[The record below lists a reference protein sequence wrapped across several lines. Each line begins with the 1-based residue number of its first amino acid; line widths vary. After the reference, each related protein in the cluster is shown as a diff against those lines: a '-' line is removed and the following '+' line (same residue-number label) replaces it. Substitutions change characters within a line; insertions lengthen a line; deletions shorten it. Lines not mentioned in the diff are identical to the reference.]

1 MSLYCYKMKNAFD
14 ARDTICAIC
23 TPVGLGSI
31 AVIRV
36 SGPDSFK
43 IVKKLFKPKN
53 KEKFSKLEPGKI
65 YIGDISNENK
75 ILDESLCIF
84 FASPKSL
91 TGEDVVEVH
100 THGGNIVPNSV
111 IKALVFSG
119 ARIANPGEFSF
130 RAYQNGKIDLLK
142 AESIAALISS
152 QTEMSAELSIKNIS
166 GEISKKFNDI
176 RDLAVT
182 LLAEIE
188 ARVDFPEDEVPSID
202 KSRIDS
208 IFRSLLADSKRIL
221 NTYIKGRLAINGLRV
236 SIIGQPNAG
245 KSTFLNTILNEDR
258 AIVSPD
264 PGTTRDVLEAAIVHK
279 GLNII
284 FSDTAGIRKAGGL
297 IEAEGVRRAKEKV
310 KFSDLTLI
318 LVDQAV
324 LRKNPN
330 IANELFDFVPRGK
343 MLLVASKID
352 LYYES
357 IEIKKLENKPSS
369 LTSNQAEPPIGFHLS
384 SKTNQGIDEL
394 LDRIYELSLGED
406 PVDFKEGVLTT
417 ERQVELLKKATTHL
431 EAGLNLFKKDEYM
444 EIVSIEIRAFIST
457 IADITGEVSN
467 EEIYEKLFSNFCIGK

>member
-1 MSLYCYKMKNAFD
+1 
-14 ARDTICAIC
+14 
-23 TPVGLGSI
+23 
-31 AVIRV
+31 
-36 SGPDSFK
+36 
-43 IVKKLFKPKN
+43 
-53 KEKFSKLEPGKI
+53 
-65 YIGDISNENK
+65 
-75 ILDESLCIF
+75 
-84 FASPKSL
+84 
-91 TGEDVVEVH
+91 
-100 THGGNIVPNSV
+100 
-111 IKALVFSG
+111 
-119 ARIANPGEFSF
+119 
-130 RAYQNGKIDLLK
+130 
-142 AESIAALISS
+142 
-152 QTEMSAELSIKNIS
+152 
-166 GEISKKFNDI
+166 
-176 RDLAVT
+176 
-182 LLAEIE
+182 
-188 ARVDFPEDEVPSID
+188 
-202 KSRIDS
+202 
-208 IFRSLLADSKRIL
+208 
-221 NTYIKGRLAINGLRV
+221 LAINGLRV

-297 IEAEGVRRAKEKV
+297 IEAEGLRRAKEKV

-357 IEIKKLENKPSS
+357 IEIKKSENKPSS
-369 LTSNQAEPPIGFHLS
+369 LNSNQAEPPIGFHLS

-394 LDRIYELSLGED
+394 LDRIYELCLGGD